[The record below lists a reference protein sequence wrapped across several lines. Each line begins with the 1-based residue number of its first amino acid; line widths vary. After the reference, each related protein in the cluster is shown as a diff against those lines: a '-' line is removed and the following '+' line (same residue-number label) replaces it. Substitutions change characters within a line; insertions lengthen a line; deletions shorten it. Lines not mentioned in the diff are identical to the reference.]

1 MKKIKNGLILAGGD
15 SSRFWPFEEKNLFTF
30 LNKKLILY
38 QAEELAKYCEKIT
51 IVANKK
57 NATLIK
63 RLIENLAGFNRY
75 QVIIQ
80 KDIEGQAGAVL
91 SVKNFIKGEVLI
103 INAND
108 VFDMSVLSKITKF
121 PVLKNKIVLFG
132 KKINEYFPGGYLR
145 FNSQG
150 QIEEIVEKPEKGN
163 QPSDI
168 VKLVIDYFSDID
180 LLIKAI
186 EDVDSERDDRYE
198 VGLNKL
204 LSTFEDQQYLP
215 YESYWQTIKYPW
227 HVLSMMKL
235 FLSKIKKS
243 QIDQSAVIS
252 QYAIINGPVIIE
264 ENVRIGDFVKI
275 SGPAYIGKNSVI
287 SDYSLIRESQIGEDC
302 LIGSYSEIAR
312 SYIGNGVFLHR
323 NYLGDSVLGDKV
335 MMGAQAATANLRFD
349 GETVKSYLDE
359 DKIDT
364 NMPKLGMM
372 VGDEAKIGVNTIV
385 FPGVKIG
392 KKTWIA
398 PKEIVRY
405 DLEDNT
411 YLKRGEEKNNLKV

>member
-1 MKKIKNGLILAGGD
+1 MRKIKNGLILAGGD

-30 LNKKLILY
+30 LNKQLILY
-38 QAEELAKYCEKIT
+38 QVEELTKYCEKIT
-51 IVANKK
+51 IVVNKK
-57 NATLIK
+57 NAALIK
-63 RLIENLAGFNRY
+63 RLIESINILGKY
-75 QVIIQ
+75 QIIIQ

-108 VFDMSVLSKITKF
+108 VFDTSVLNKITKF
-121 PVLKNKIVLFG
+121 PLAKNKIVLFG
-132 KKINEYFPGGYLR
+132 KKINEYFPGGYFK

-150 QIEEIVEKPEKGN
+150 WIEEIVEKPEKGN

-168 VKLVIDYFSDID
+168 VKLMIDYFSDID

-186 EDVDSERDDRYE
+186 ENVNSERDDHYE
-198 VGLNKL
+198 IGLNRL
-204 LSTFEDQQYLP
+204 LSTFKDKQYLP
-215 YESYWQTIKYPW
+215 YEGYWQTIKYPW
-227 HVLSMMKL
+227 HILSMMKL

-252 QYAIINGPVIIE
+252 QYAIINGFVIIE

-302 LIGSYSEIAR
+302 LIGSYSEVAR

-364 NMPKLGMM
+364 NMSKLGMM
-372 VGDEAKIGVNTIV
+372 IGNESKIGVNTIV

-392 KKTWIA
+392 KKTWVA
-398 PKEIVRY
+398 PREIVRY
-405 DLEDNT
+405 DLEDKT
-411 YLKRGEEKNNLKV
+411 YLQGGEEKNNLNV

>member
-51 IVANKK
+51 IVVNKK

-186 EDVDSERDDRYE
+186 EDVDLERDDRYE

-215 YESYWQTIKYPW
+215 YEGYWQTIKYPW

-235 FLSKIKKS
+235 FLLKIKKS

-398 PKEIVRY
+398 PREIVRY

-411 YLKRGEEKNNLKV
+411 YLKGGEEKNNLKV